1 MSRIK
6 QIKNSS
12 VNNISLFD
20 LISVLVP
27 NKKDKYT
34 ETLLRIMKKTHGI
47 DTYLV
52 EIKER
57 LVSELDVNPVDL
69 IGLNMME
76 LIILHRMLDMFNYS
90 DLKSFRKFCD
100 FNERGLIKQNDLGL
114 YNNFDEILESLSIA
128 EAAVDFKGLE
138 KQIKILFEDDEWIMV
153 RPLTF
158 LSSKKYG
165 SNTKWCTTTENNP
178 QYFLKYSTKGVLI
191 YSINKK
197 TGYKVASFYSLH
209 KDEPEFSFWNQ
220 KDERIDSLDT
230 ELTFELTKIILN
242 ESKDKHAKTNRFLL
256 PDDERIKEDEF
267 LKRTSDS
274 IDKWTPVA
282 LPIHDVVQ
290 VERPNYMRR
299 ALERAVTEMGED
311 VVESES
317 LNPPPHGTNVVASL

>member
-12 VNNISLFD
+12 DNNISLFG

-34 ETLLRIMKKTHGI
+34 ETLLRIIKKTPGI

-57 LVSELDVNPVDL
+57 LISELDVNPVDL
-69 IGLNMME
+69 IGLSMME
-76 LIILHRMLDMFNYS
+76 LVILHRMLDMFNYS
-90 DLKSFRKFCD
+90 DLKSFRKFCE
-100 FNERGLIKQNDLGL
+100 FNERGLIKQNDLGR

-274 IDKWTPVA
+274 IDKWTPLGATVG
-282 LPIHDVVQ
+282 LPIHDAVQ
-290 VERPNYMRR
+290 VERPNYIRGAIQR
-299 ALERAVTEMGED
+299 AINELGD
-311 VVESES
+311 VPDDSVMN
-317 LNPPPHGTNVVASL
+317 L